1 MLLGVVRL
9 WGPADAG
16 AVLLPGGESSTTIM
30 TTEAAL
36 QALMEPAWRLGRN
49 RSVWSETGMRRCNA
63 ASSPIDGGSSPV
75 DTTND
80 RDGWATASAAA
91 VGCRFAGG
99 HPQKHEFSRKIAKI
113 KNRRFAD
120 ILGNRFDLD
129 PSKYFTNF

>member
-49 RSVWSETGMRRCNA
+49 RSARVENGMGKCNA
-63 ASSPIDGGSSPV
+63 APSPIDRRSSPV
-75 DTTND
+75 DTTIY
-80 RDGWATASAAA
+80 RDGWTTASAAT

-99 HPQKHEFSRKIAKI
+99 RSFSE
-113 KNRRFAD
+113 
-120 ILGNRFDLD
+120 
-129 PSKYFTNF
+129 